1 MFSTL
6 VYAFEAVI
14 PLVLI
19 IFLGAWLRK
28 IGLFTEEFMAVGYQ
42 FSFRIALPCMLFCNV
57 YAINSVSDINFSTVL
72 YAVLAIVGLFL
83 LGLAAVR
90 FLVPD
95 NRQKGVILQCIFRSN
110 CAVVGVSLTESL
122 GGSAAVQCV
131 AIITA
136 FTIPLFNILAVISL
150 SVFCS
155 EKREG
160 KRGLLS
166 IDWKRIGLNILKNPL
181 IIGIAVGVLCLLLR
195 ILIPTGADG
204 EKVFLLSKQ
213 FSVIFSVAE
222 SIAKIASPF
231 MLLMLGGQFTFS
243 AVKSMKKQIV
253 IGTVARILISPLLA
267 IGLGWLLSEQFG
279 LLDLG
284 AAEYASFLSVFAT
297 PVAVS
302 SAIMAREMKNDDT
315 LAGQLV
321 IWTSIFSVLTL
332 FLFAFACRFLGL
344 V

>member
-1 MFSTL
+1 M
-6 VYAFEAVI
+6 
-14 PLVLI
+14 
-19 IFLGAWLRK
+19 
-28 IGLFTEEFMAVGYQ
+28 
-42 FSFRIALPCMLFCNV
+42 
-57 YAINSVSDINFSTVL
+57 
-72 YAVLAIVGLFL
+72 
-83 LGLAAVR
+83 
-90 FLVPD
+90 
-95 NRQKGVILQCIFRSN
+95 
-110 CAVVGVSLTESL
+110 
-122 GGSAAVQCV
+122 
-131 AIITA
+131 
-136 FTIPLFNILAVISL
+136 
-150 SVFCS
+150 
-155 EKREG
+155 
-160 KRGLLS
+160 
-166 IDWKRIGLNILKNPL
+166 
-181 IIGIAVGVLCLLLR
+181 
-195 ILIPTGADG
+195 
-204 EKVFLLSKQ
+204 
-213 FSVIFSVAE
+213 IFSVAE